1 MLKKEFKES
10 TTTGAKRT
18 TTTTT
23 ISSKIISTTRPQTT
37 TTMLKTR
44 ALKTSTVGT
53 TTTRITV
60 DKLPPAVLILPSS
73 FDVTEVNLAVDQF
86 PTGITND
93 LSVIVGAEPV
103 VQSKIPEEVDVTEDD
118 LFPVKPVE
126 PVLVA
131 AAIES
136 LG

>member
-1 MLKKEFKES
+1 
-10 TTTGAKRT
+10 
-18 TTTTT
+18 
-23 ISSKIISTTRPQTT
+23 
-37 TTMLKTR
+37 MLKTR

-73 FDVTEVNLAVDQF
+73 FDVIEVNLAVDQF
-86 PTGITND
+86 PTGITSD

-103 VQSKIPEEVDVTEDD
+103 VQSKIPEEVDVTEED
-118 LFPVKPVE
+118 LLPVE
-126 PVLVA
+126 PVEPELVA

-136 LG
+136 LGKWDFDIRPAIVIFSKFFNHMKELVEYVTKIGFWGPQT